1 MHVSVGEAHR
11 AKCWLLISADFP
23 AVTRVTGV
31 AVYNLSVTGFV
42 YLKLEIRLG
51 QDDGRSF
58 GLHNVIACGMMC
70 SGAGDFV
77 LSSGFTSFFVN
88 QEVNMPP
95 VALVCGGP
103 HHEDPVHCVE
113 SQRAILVPL
122 LPLHPWDL
130 ILAHW
135 GM

>member
-1 MHVSVGEAHR
+1 MPLLVSAG
-11 AKCWLLISADFP
+11 FP
-23 AVTRVTGV
+23 AVLGVTGV

-42 YLKLEIRLG
+42 HLKLEIRLG

-58 GLHNVIACGMMC
+58 GGHNVVACGMMC

-77 LSSGFTSFFVN
+77 LSSGVTSFFVN
-88 QEVNMPP
+88 QEVHMPP

-113 SQRAILVPL
+113 SGRAVLAPL
-122 LPLHPWDL
+122 LPLCPQDL
-130 ILAHW
+130 TLAQW
-135 GM
+135 GV